1 MQTEHRIGGMKEPQ
15 TYQELADWFKEYPDE
30 AQEWVSEHRHKYIDL
45 RIAKLKDYP
54 RDLFKKQKKE
64 NSADWQYFISTST
77 QSLFEDDRV
86 DEHHYYGDLEAARYW
101 DAFCG
106 HFKITRSDLYAA
118 RVREKKAFLEET
130 LEDDDSTLEDIQEA
144 WAQVKLARKDYHDAR
159 NYKILLKKH
168 KNAAL
173 AKALYD
179 HWIEETFK
187 ELADDE
193 VIDMEA
199 LRPKIINYVMLCM
212 QSANKSRKPT
222 RPTVDRWLKGY
233 RDQPIEGYPPERQA
247 YALEAAEKHEVQKPK

>member
-1 MQTEHRIGGMKEPQ
+1 MNPR
-15 TYQELADWFKEYPDE
+15 DWFK
-30 AQEWVSEHRHKYIDL
+30 KG
-45 RIAKLKDYP
+45 
-54 RDLFKKQKKE
+54 KKE
-64 NSADWQYFISTST
+64 NTAEWQHFYITSLLL
-77 QSLFEDDRV
+77 LFREDRV
-86 DEHHYYGDLEAARYW
+86 DQHDYYGDLEAARYW
-101 DAFCG
+101 DAFCD
-106 HFKITRSDLYAA
+106 HFRVTRADLHAIRLKEIEA
-118 RVREKKAFLEET
+118 VLEGT
-130 LEDDDSTLEDIQEA
+130 IEDDDSTKEDIQGAYE
-144 WAQVKLARKDYHDAR
+144 QLKLARQDYHDAR